1 MQPSGTWRSVGRRWS
16 GRTAAMRCGS
26 GYEVAGSAH
35 EGSGASSNNA
45 SERSRTRSAIHT
57 RRTFSR
63 AAPTCAACKI
73 SSDTRN
79 SRRLSYTLRSRAS
92 TYERHMSGAIHVHER
107 GEDELA
113 ALWERFKSDG
123 DQRAREGLILHFS
136 PLVKFVAG
144 RLGSGLPRNVD
155 PGDLVSYGTFGL
167 IDAIDKFEPERGYK
181 FETYA
186 VNRIKGAILDE
197 LRALDWVPRSV
208 RARAREIQRSMSELE
223 HALQRS
229 ATDQE
234 LADHMDM
241 PLETLRDQLGELST
255 LGFVALDELL
265 NPDERDSAAVGDVVP
280 DQQAFDPSG
289 AFEREETRYL
299 LADSINRLPER
310 DRLVVTLYYFEGLTL
325 AEIGTV
331 LDVTESRVCQIHTKA
346 VLSLRNRFIEPSF

>member
-1 MQPSGTWRSVGRRWS
+1 
-16 GRTAAMRCGS
+16 
-26 GYEVAGSAH
+26 
-35 EGSGASSNNA
+35 
-45 SERSRTRSAIHT
+45 
-57 RRTFSR
+57 
-63 AAPTCAACKI
+63 
-73 SSDTRN
+73 
-79 SRRLSYTLRSRAS
+79 
-92 TYERHMSGAIHVHER
+92 MSGVTHVHER

-223 HALQRS
+223 HSLQRS

-234 LADHMDM
+234 LADHMDI
-241 PLETLRDQLGELST
+241 PVETLRDQLGELST

-265 NPDERDSAAVGDVVP
+265 NPDERDSAAVGDIVP
-280 DQQAFDPSG
+280 DATAFDPSG
-289 AFEREETRYL
+289 SFEREETRYL

-325 AEIGTV
+325 SEIGTV
-331 LDVTESRVCQIHTKA
+331 LNVTESRVCQIHTKA

>member
-1 MQPSGTWRSVGRRWS
+1 
-16 GRTAAMRCGS
+16 
-26 GYEVAGSAH
+26 
-35 EGSGASSNNA
+35 
-45 SERSRTRSAIHT
+45 
-57 RRTFSR
+57 
-63 AAPTCAACKI
+63 
-73 SSDTRN
+73 
-79 SRRLSYTLRSRAS
+79 
-92 TYERHMSGAIHVHER
+92 MSGVTHVHER

-113 ALWERFKSDG
+113 ALWARFKSDG

-155 PGDLVSYGTFGL
+155 PGDLVSDGTFGL

-223 HALQRS
+223 HSLQRS

-234 LADHMDM
+234 LADHMGM
-241 PLETLRDQLGELST
+241 PVETLRDQLGELST

-280 DQQAFDPSG
+280 DVTAFDPRSFP
-289 AFEREETRYL
+289 AMYV
-299 LADSINRLPER
+299 RLWR
-310 DRLVVTLYYFEGLTL
+310 RST
-325 AEIGTV
+325 
-331 LDVTESRVCQIHTKA
+331 
-346 VLSLRNRFIEPSF
+346 